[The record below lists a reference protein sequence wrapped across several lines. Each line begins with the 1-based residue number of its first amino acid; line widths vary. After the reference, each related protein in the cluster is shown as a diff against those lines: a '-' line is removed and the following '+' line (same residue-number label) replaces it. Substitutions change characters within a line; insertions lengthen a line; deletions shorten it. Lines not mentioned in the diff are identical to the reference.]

1 MASYTITFKI
11 PPLIE
16 RIIVIP
22 LLLCRLLRCG
32 YTFRRI
38 PLTRGLYA
46 IVDVKDYENLRK
58 RKWHA
63 KVGKRTFYATSAILI
78 NGKPKSIW
86 MHRYLLQS
94 DLAIR
99 NTRPVRHSFNEGG
112 YAIRNNLRSKLVV
125 DHINGNGLDN
135 RRANL
140 RICTYSQNGCNTRIK
155 TKGASKYRGVLKSK
169 KPDKP
174 WQAKIYVNKKV
185 IKLGFFKTHIEAAR
199 AYDKAA
205 RKYHGSFA
213 TLNFPDKKPKL
224 NIFQQIKKLRN
235 LPSSKTHEN
244 T

>member
-16 RIIVIP
+16 RIIITP

-99 NTRPVRHSFNEGG
+99 NTQ

-185 IKLGFFKTHIEAAR
+185 IKLGFFKTQLEAAR

-205 RKYHGSFA
+205 RKYHGHFA
-213 TLNFPDKKPKL
+213 TLNFPDKKPNP
-224 NIFQQIKKLRN
+224 NIFQQIRKLRK
-235 LPSSKTHEN
+235 LPTNIEN
-244 T
+244 P

>member
-46 IVDVKDYENLRK
+46 IVDVKDYANLRK

-99 NTRPVRHSFNEGG
+99 NTQ

-185 IKLGFFKTHIEAAR
+185 IKLGFFKTQLEAAH

-213 TLNFPDKKPKL
+213 TLNFSDKKQNL
-224 NIFQQIKKLRN
+224 NIFQQIRKLRN
-235 LPSSKTHEN
+235 LPTNKDA
-244 T
+244 